1 MFPRTTDTAILSS
14 RSEAVRVRRVDAPAP
29 TGSNTM
35 GWPSSLARSPAANM
49 PRMERSLS
57 VPMFSVRPPQMDVM
71 STTSAGSSLMMGLAP
86 MASSAFAQ
94 SFTVT

>member
-1 MFPRTTDTAILSS
+1 
-14 RSEAVRVRRVDAPAP
+14 
-29 TGSNTM
+29 
-35 GWPSSLARSPAANM
+35 M

-71 STTSAGSSLMMGLAP
+71 SNTSAGSSLMMGLAP